1 MPNIKKPKRRT
12 KKETYAKLVKTANL
26 GIPSVFA
33 ADIIDIIIQK
43 RIDDKLKE
51 GGLSAPVMQMYG
63 TEIVEK
69 LEKKGWDIHTRSVI
83 ERTYQFI
90 LSILGV
96 IGLFLYII
104 KKIKKRVGGDEGGRK
119 NRPSQKGKGGGNNGN
134 DPRPPKPRRH
144 IPSAAWYRPVGI
156 PLRTKS
162 LPTGGGKNVLNDL
175 NIQKIEEIIKVEE
188 AKQKLNYAKNMN
200 ESKHIVAKNQIVKKI
215 MSDSERRRRL
225 RGRQG
230 RMTIPEEMERA
241 PTPRQNME
249 ELLGGLMER
258 IGSLTIPQSG
268 IGPPHGLSNTSD
280 ATSHPA
286 TDNPGSP
293 PGLGRRRNSSNN
305 LAHSRS
311 PNSTPATTPTS
322 RSLIPTP
329 FASPGGRQYYRST
342 GRVGFSTENQLLFN
356 QLTRRGMS
364 RGNALEMIN
373 NVKKK
378 SIKPPM

>member
-1 MPNIKKPKRRT
+1 MPKRPVPKKRRT

-33 ADIIDIIIQK
+33 ADVIDIIIQK

-51 GGLSAPVMQMYG
+51 GGLSAPVM

-69 LEKKGWDIHTRSVI
+69 LEEKGWDIRTRSVI

-104 KKIKKRVGGDEGGRK
+104 KKVKKVGGDEKGGK
-119 NRPSQKGKGGGNNGN
+119 SRPPRKGKGGGNNGN

-144 IPSAAWYRPVGI
+144 IPSAALYRPVGI

-188 AKQKLNYAKNMN
+188 AKKKLNYAKDMN

-215 MSDSERRRRL
+215 VSESERRRRL

-249 ELLGGLMER
+249 ELLGGLIER

-268 IGPPHGLSNTSD
+268 IGRPHGLSNTSD
-280 ATSHPA
+280 ATSQ
-286 TDNPGSP
+286 T
-293 PGLGRRRNSSNN
+293 GLGRRRNSSNN
-305 LAHSRS
+305 LSHSRS
-311 PNSTPATTPTS
+311 PNSTPATTPTF
-322 RSLIPTP
+322 RNLPTP
-329 FASPGGRQYYRST
+329 FASPGGRQYYRPT

-364 RGNALEMIN
+364 RGNALEIIN

-378 SIKPPM
+378 SIKPNIPPR

>member
-1 MPNIKKPKRRT
+1 MPKRPVPKKRRT

-26 GIPSVFA
+26 GIPSAFA

-51 GGLSAPVMQMYG
+51 GGLGAPVM

-69 LEKKGWDIHTRSVI
+69 LEEKGWDIRTRSVI

-104 KKIKKRVGGDEGGRK
+104 KKVKKVGGDEKGGK
-119 NRPSQKGKGGGNNGN
+119 SRPSRKGKGGGNNDN
-134 DPRPPKPRRH
+134 DPRPPKPRRP
-144 IPSAAWYRPVGI
+144 IPSAAWYRPVDI

-162 LPTGGGKNVLNDL
+162 LPMGGGKNVLNDL
-175 NIQKIEEIIKVEE
+175 NIQKIEEIIKVED
-188 AKQKLNYAKNMN
+188 AKKKLNYARNMN

-215 MSDSERRRRL
+215 ISNSERRKRL

-268 IGPPHGLSNTSD
+268 IGRPHGLSNTSD

-286 TDNPGSP
+286 THNA
-293 PGLGRRRNSSNN
+293 RNSSNN
-305 LAHSRS
+305 LSHSRS
-311 PNSTPATTPTS
+311 PNSTPTS
-322 RSLIPTP
+322 RSLPTP
-329 FASPGGRQYYRST
+329 FASPGGRQYYQPT
-342 GRVGFSTENQLLFN
+342 GRVGFSTENQILFN

-364 RGNALEMIN
+364 RANALEMIN

-378 SIKPPM
+378 SIKPPR